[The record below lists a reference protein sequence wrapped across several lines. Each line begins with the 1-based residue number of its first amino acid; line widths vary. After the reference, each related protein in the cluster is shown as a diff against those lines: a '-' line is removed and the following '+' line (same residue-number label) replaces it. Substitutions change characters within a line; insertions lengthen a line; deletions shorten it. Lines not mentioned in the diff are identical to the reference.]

1 MQAYAKKGM
10 ADANT
15 GQPQLIVKEAGDN
28 QAAASF
34 QAPLGLQAAQ
44 DLSQAPHDSG
54 SKRNMNIHTAN
65 QESLQPNGG
74 DPNQRQT
81 NSHNLEERTVVKTE
95 PNTNAQNHTLANLRE
110 PTDDRV
116 AKDVTREDPTLRK
129 AQANEPILEEI
140 KDNPVL
146 ERIEPNAQ

>member
-81 NSHNLEERTVVKTE
+81 NSHNLEAVSYT
-95 PNTNAQNHTLANLRE
+95 HLTL
-110 PTDDRV
+110 PT
-116 AKDVTREDPTLRK
+116 K
-129 AQANEPILEEI
+129 
-140 KDNPVL
+140 
-146 ERIEPNAQ
+146 RIV